1 MRAKSDIER
10 GCILNNLERRE
21 WKRVSDDSWNIYFSN
36 VYNAK
41 MLFNPDAPFW
51 IDENRSLW
59 DYVGYW
65 RVFILKWLKTMVS
78 GMFVPIE

>member
-1 MRAKSDIER
+1 MSLVRAKSDIER

-41 MLFNPDAPFW
+41 MLFNPDAPF
-51 IDENRSLW
+51 
-59 DYVGYW
+59 
-65 RVFILKWLKTMVS
+65 
-78 GMFVPIE
+78 